1 MKNYSLR
8 VAIGSTD
15 EVRVKKYLEKKGI
28 SYTEDVGVFSSSYV
42 RFKANKKTWKKIKK
56 DLDLVIDSVY
66 CSCNKKESEA

>member
-8 VAIGSTD
+8 MSIGSTD

-28 SYTEDVGVFSSSYV
+28 SYTEDAGIFTSSYI
-42 RFKANKKTWKKIKK
+42 RFRANKKTWKKIKK

-66 CSCNKKESEA
+66 CSCNKKGSEA